1 MRDEIGQQ
9 PHVLAETV
17 ARLAEPADRLA
28 ATIVERGI
36 GTVVTCGR
44 GSSHNVARY
53 AAYALAIEGGRL
65 VADAAPSVVTAY
77 RARPAFAGT
86 ALLAISQSG
95 GGEDLLAVAEA
106 AHAAGAPVA
115 AITNEPEALIAGVA
129 EHLLLT
135 PAGPERSVPATK
147 TYTAAV
153 AAVAL
158 VARALAVRTGAG
170 TSTERGASGPPS
182 GFDRL
187 PDAVSAVLEREADLA
202 DVGSRLRAAQ
212 RCVVLG
218 RGYNRA
224 TAAEIALK
232 IQETSYLSAQDY
244 GAPEFLH
251 GPLAVVEPG
260 FEVLAIVA
268 AGPTAGAVL
277 DVARRVR
284 GLGARVSLISDR
296 PLEPGVRREVA
307 DAAVELDLD
316 LPESLSPIALAV
328 CGQLVAFHLATSRGG
343 SPDRPRS
350 LSKVTATR

>member
-9 PHVLAETV
+9 PRVLSETV
-17 ARLAEPADRLA
+17 ATLREAADRFA

-36 GTVVTCGR
+36 GTIVTCGR

-106 AHAAGAPVA
+106 AAGALAPVA
-115 AITNEPEALIAGVA
+115 AVTNEPAAPIARLA

-147 TYTAAV
+147 TYTAAL

-158 VARALAVRTGAG
+158 VARALADRTRGV
-170 TSTERGASGPPS
+170 STGMD
-182 GFDRL
+182 GFERL
-187 PDAVSAVLEREADLA
+187 PGAVAAVLEREDELA
-202 DVGSRLRAAQ
+202 EVGRRLRDAE

-224 TAAEIALK
+224 TAAEVALK

-260 FEVLAIVA
+260 FEVVAIVA
-268 AGPTAGAVL
+268 AGPTAGAVI

-296 PLEPGVRREVA
+296 PLEPGVVGEVA
-307 DAAVELDLD
+307 DAVVELDLD
-316 LPESLSPIALAV
+316 LPESLSPIPLAV
-328 CGQLVAFHLATSRGG
+328 CGQLVALHLAASRGR
-343 SPDRPRS
+343 SPDQPRS